1 MEWKY
6 IIVLTILLIS
16 AMSMAGC
23 TGTSP
28 APVATPAPVPAATS
42 VPAMA
47 PVATAS
53 PVPPAVTWPALETP
67 ATGHPYSKTYS
78 FHGSGTYQDF
88 TFTTDSDAPW
98 SIRMDPGGGYFL
110 VILKDARGQQMEV
123 LADGPA
129 AGTKSVWLR
138 AGDYAFDITA
148 DSPWYI
154 TMTTP

>member
-1 MEWKY
+1 MKGKY
-6 IIVLTILLIS
+6 IIVLTVLLIS
-16 AMSMAGC
+16 ALSMAGC

-28 APVATPAPVPAATS
+28 APVGT
-42 VPAMA
+42 
-47 PVATAS
+47 
-53 PVPPAVTWPALETP
+53 PVPPVTAATTVPGTPGSVSWAATPTTWPTPETP

-78 FHGSGTYQDF
+78 FHGSGTYEDF
-88 TFTTDSDAPW
+88 TFTTASDATW
-98 SIRMDPGGGYFL
+98 AFRMDPGTGYFL
-110 VILKDARGQQMEV
+110 VILKDARGKQIQV

-129 AGTKSVWLR
+129 AGTRSVWLK

>member
-6 IIVLTILLIS
+6 IIVLTILLLS

-28 APVATPAPVPAATS
+28 ARLASPAPVPVVTAVPGTPASVSWAAPT
-42 VPAMA
+42 
-47 PVATAS
+47 T
-53 PVPPAVTWPALETP
+53 TWQTPETP

-78 FHGSGTYQDF
+78 FQGSGTYQDF
-88 TFTTDSDAPW
+88 TFSTTSDATW
-98 SIRMDPGGGYFL
+98 AFRMDPGAGYFL
-110 VILKDARGQQMEV
+110 VVLKDAQGTQIGV
-123 LADGPA
+123 LADGP
-129 AGTKSVWLR
+129 GSSTKSLWLK

-154 TMTTP
+154 TVTTP